1 MLILGII
8 AAYFLVL
15 IAISYFTGRKDD
27 SDTFFLGNRKSP
39 WYIVAFGMI
48 GASLSGVTFVSVP
61 GMVEGNF
68 FSYFQMCL
76 GFTVGYF
83 IIAKVLLPIYYKMN
97 LVSIYQYLDDRFGV
111 EAYKTGSFF
120 FLISR
125 LIGASFRLFLV
136 ASIFQMFV
144 FDEMGIPF
152 QVTVAITILLIW
164 LYTFR
169 SGIKTIIWTDT
180 LQTAFMLLAVIFTF
194 YWMSQSMG
202 WAGFDFW
209 SEVQSSSYSK
219 VFFLDNFLGDK
230 MHFVKQFVGGILIC
244 LTMTGLDQDMMQK
257 NLSCKNLKEA
267 QKNMI
272 SFGLVLL
279 IVNFFFL
286 LFGALLYIYADKY
299 GIDAI
304 KDDLFPSI
312 ALSGNGGFGISV
324 LFILGLIAAAYSS
337 ADSAL
342 TSLTTAFSI
351 DFLDIQKMSPSKQ
364 KTVRKKVHIGFSI
377 LLFLVILSYQ
387 SINNKDLITDL
398 FVFAMYT
405 YGPLLALYFAGM
417 YTKWKLKGKLILL
430 VCLVAPT
437 ITYFIN
443 LYTSGAIG
451 FALILVNASIC
462 LVGFK
467 LISID
472 ETEQTGNV
480 EIRN

>member
-15 IAISYFTGRKDD
+15 IAISYFTGKKDD

-61 GMVEGNF
+61 GMVEGKF

-83 IIAKVLLPIYYKMN
+83 IIAKVLLPLYYKMN
-97 LVSIYQYLDDRFGV
+97 LVSIYQYLEDRFGV
-111 EAYKTGSFF
+111 QAYKTGSFF

-136 ASIFQMFV
+136 ASIFQIFV
-144 FDEMGIPF
+144 FDDMGVPF
-152 QVTVAITILLIW
+152 ELTVAITILLIW

-180 LQTAFMLLAVIFTF
+180 LQTTFMLLAVFFTF
-194 YWMSQSMG
+194 YWMSNSMG

-209 SEVQSSSYSK
+209 TEVQASDYSK
-219 VFFLDNFLGDK
+219 VFFWDNFMGDK
-230 MHFVKQFVGGILIC
+230 LHFVKQFVGGILIC

-279 IVNFFFL
+279 IVNLFFL
-286 LFGALLYIYADKY
+286 LFGALLYMYAAKH
-299 GIDAI
+299 GIDAVR
-304 KDDLFPSI
+304 DDLFPSI
-312 ALSGNGGFGISV
+312 ALSGNGGLGIAI

-351 DFLDIQKMSPSKQ
+351 DFLNIQSLSPSKQ
-364 KTVRKKVHIGFSI
+364 KRVRKKVHVGFSV
-377 LLFLVILSYQ
+377 LLFLVILSYKT
-387 SINNKDLITDL
+387 INNKDLITDL

-417 YTKWKLKGKLILL
+417 YTKWNLKGNWILP
-430 VCLVAPT
+430 VCIAAPT
-437 ITYFIN
+437 LTYF
-443 LYTSGAIG
+443 LDLSTGGSIG
-451 FALILVNASIC
+451 FALILVNASVC
-462 LVGFK
+462 LLGFRM
-467 LISID
+467 IRT
-472 ETEQTGNV
+472 TEVKADLKG
-480 EIRN
+480 

>member
-8 AAYFLVL
+8 AAYFLLL
-15 IAISYFTGRKDD
+15 ITISYFTGKKDD

-61 GMVEGNF
+61 GMVEGKY

-83 IIAKVLLPIYYKMN
+83 IIAKVLLPLYYKMN

-144 FDEMGIPF
+144 FDDMGIPF
-152 QVTVAITILLIW
+152 EMTVAITILLIW

-180 LQTAFMLLAVIFTF
+180 LQTTFMLLAVFFTF
-194 YWMSQSMG
+194 YWMTDSIG
-202 WAGFDFW
+202 WDFSILW
-209 SEVQSSSYSK
+209 TEVQDSNYSK
-219 VFFLDNFLGDK
+219 VFFWDNFMGDK
-230 MHFVKQFVGGILIC
+230 LHFIKQFVGGILIC

-279 IVNFFFL
+279 VVNFFFL

-299 GIDAI
+299 GIQAVR
-304 KDDLFPSI
+304 DDLFPTI
-312 ALSGNGGFGISV
+312 ALSGNGGFGIAV

-342 TSLTTAFSI
+342 TSLTTAFSV
-351 DFLDIQKMSPSKQ
+351 DFLAIQKMSPSKQ
-364 KTVRKKVHIGFSI
+364 KRVRKKVHVAFSV
-377 LLFLVILSYQ
+377 LLFLVILSYKT
-387 SINNKDLITDL
+387 INNKDLITDL

-405 YGPLLALYFAGM
+405 YGPLLALYFAGI
-417 YTKWKLKGKLILL
+417 YTNWKLKGNLILY
-430 VCLVAPT
+430 VCIGAPVL
-437 ITYFIN
+437 TYFIN
-443 LYTSGAIG
+443 LSTGGAIG
-451 FALILVNASIC
+451 FALILVNATVC
-462 LVGFK
+462 LLGLK
-467 LISID
+467 LISIKHAVK
-472 ETEQTGNV
+472 V
-480 EIRN
+480 ES